1 MSNQQEKNQKKRDQN
16 PLKTYAKYSSI
27 GFQML
32 AIVLLA
38 VFGGMKLDDWV
49 EGIQFP
55 LFTLLLSIFGIA
67 LAIYHAIK
75 DFIRFK

>member
-1 MSNQQEKNQKKRDQN
+1 MSNQKERNQKKRDQN

-32 AIVLLA
+32 AIILLA
-38 VFGGMKLDDWV
+38 VFGGMKLDDWI

-55 LFTLLLSIFGIA
+55 LFTLLLSVLGVVI
-67 LAIYHAIK
+67 AIYHAIK
-75 DFIRFK
+75 DFIHFK